1 MMLGVGGNEAGAG
14 WREALTPASFQAL
27 LSHLPPS
34 PPSQGLGGVRLEDDV
49 LITAT
54 GAEPLAAAP
63 RSVAEV
69 EAVLAGG
76 AWPPR
81 EGAAA

>member
-1 MMLGVGGNEAGAG
+1 MRQGRVGE
-14 WREALTPASFQAL
+14 RHSRPPPFKPSFPT
-27 LSHLPPS
+27 SHLS